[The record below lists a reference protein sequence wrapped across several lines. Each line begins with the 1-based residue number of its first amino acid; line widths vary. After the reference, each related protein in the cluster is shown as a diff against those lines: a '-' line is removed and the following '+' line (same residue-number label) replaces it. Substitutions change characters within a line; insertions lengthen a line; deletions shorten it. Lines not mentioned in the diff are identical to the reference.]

1 MNENEKNNKEPEVNN
16 PEINNG
22 SGNKQEE
29 ILNQCQKE
37 KEEYLNGW
45 KRAKADFIN
54 YQKDEIK
61 RMADIIKFSNENLIK
76 ELLPVLDSFDLALI
90 AINDKKFEKGVEMI
104 YSQMENT
111 LRKQGLELIKSLG
124 IKFDPAIHEAIEEL
138 ESDQEDGTIIEEFVK
153 GWKLNG
159 KVIRPSKVKISKK
172 IKN

>member
-16 PEINNG
+16 DE
-22 SGNKQEE
+22 GNKQEE
-29 ILNQCQKE
+29 KLNQCQNE
-37 KEEYLNGW
+37 REEYLNGW

-54 YQKDEIK
+54 YQKDEVK

-76 ELLPVLDSFDLALI
+76 ELLPVLDSFDLALV
-90 AINDKKFEKGVEMI
+90 AINDEKFEKGVEII
-104 YSQMENT
+104 YSQMVNT
-111 LRKQGLELIKSLG
+111 LRKQGLEPIKSLG
-124 IKFDPAIHEAIEEL
+124 IKFDPAMHEAIEES
-138 ESDQEDGTIIEEFVK
+138 ESDQEDETIIEEFVK